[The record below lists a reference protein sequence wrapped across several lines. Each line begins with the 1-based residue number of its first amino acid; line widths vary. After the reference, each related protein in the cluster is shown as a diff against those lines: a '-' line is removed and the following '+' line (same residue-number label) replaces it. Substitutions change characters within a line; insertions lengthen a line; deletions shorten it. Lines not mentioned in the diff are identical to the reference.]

1 MSQPPLATGIPSTLR
16 VRDVEWRRPAARPPL
31 SFIPPKVEEG
41 ANEKGDGSTLRVKLP
56 NDTFNIE
63 RYEPDTGEKFVE
75 LMDVFQDI
83 IRKRP

>member
-75 LMDVFQDI
+75 LMDCF
-83 IRKRP
+83 

>member
-1 MSQPPLATGIPSTLR
+1 MAAPSGTPPTKLHSPTT
-16 VRDVEWRRPAARPPL
+16 
-31 SFIPPKVEEG
+31 EEG
-41 ANEKGDGSTLRVKLP
+41 ATEKGDGSTLRVKLP